1 MRKEEGAQGGGGKR
15 GGRGRNKQFKKEIK
29 NTKKTQR
36 MHLNQLMQEEQ
47 YRKEEAHVS
56 NRHANT
62 SLQTPSHLKWD
73 PWKPRS
79 VEVCRRLAVID
90 SVHAVMAIA
99 VCKGERNK
107 NKTKENNPSFANS
120 CEMDIFVVKH
130 PSPAIH
136 LFQCRCQAVCVGE

>member
-56 NRHANT
+56 NRHTNT

-79 VEVCRRLAVID
+79 AEVCRRLAVID

-99 VCKGERNK
+99 VCVKEKGI
-107 NKTKENNPSFANS
+107 KTKPKKTIQALRT
-120 CEMDIFVVKH
+120 VVKWTSLWWNTPPQ
-130 PSPAIH
+130 PSICFSADTK
-136 LFQCRCQAVCVGE
+136 QCV